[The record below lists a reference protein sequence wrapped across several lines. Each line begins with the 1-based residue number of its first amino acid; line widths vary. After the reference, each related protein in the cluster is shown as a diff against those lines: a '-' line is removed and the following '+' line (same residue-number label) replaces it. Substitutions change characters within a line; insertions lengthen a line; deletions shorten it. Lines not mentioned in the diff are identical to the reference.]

1 MTVSNLPKS
10 TGGGVS
16 TAFLQTKTSVTAADS
31 AYGSNE
37 DDTKTCLGFLVYLF
51 VGVNSKTPEV

>member
-1 MTVSNLPKS
+1 M
-10 TGGGVS
+10 S
-16 TAFLQTKTSVTAADS
+16 TAFLQMKTSVTATDS

-51 VGVNSKTPEV
+51 AAVSYDFPAVAFR